1 MNKES
6 IGICLTGNFDK
17 EKPSPA
23 QLKTLIEIIG
33 GLRDSFGNLKVIG
46 HKDVKGVTKSC
57 PGKNFP
63 ELKTLNMNDN
73 LLEDT
78 IYLLKELWPL
88 QNVKNKKAIGTLA
101 NKIRGAQKALGLEV
115 TR

>member
-1 MNKES
+1 
-6 IGICLTGNFDK
+6 
-17 EKPSPA
+17 
-23 QLKTLIEIIG
+23 
-33 GLRDSFGNLKVIG
+33 
-46 HKDVKGVTKSC
+46 
-57 PGKNFP
+57 
-63 ELKTLNMNDN
+63 MNDN